1 MVSTLVFFSGSTCQP
16 CLANLDGPQLQLLYQ
31 GWSLSLGSPPQPLPG
46 LASLSMKALCPCHTH
61 TLGNLLDLPA
71 P

>member
-1 MVSTLVFFSGSTCQP
+1 MVSTLVSFSGSTCQP

-31 GWSLSLGSPPQPLPG
+31 GWSLSLGFPPPTPAWFSILIHEGIVPM
-46 LASLSMKALCPCHTH
+46 SHTRS
-61 TLGNLLDLPA
+61 GEP